1 MMESRGRCEARS
13 GHASRIVLP
22 FHCTS
27 IPDIVCALLL
37 NGRVAAT
44 FCRSLQTMSSFLFF
58 IDANGCTL
66 AAARATIYHHPI
78 HTGGAAMQP
87 KTRAVIAL
95 DALGLAVLAAIF
107 VLWCVRTPG
116 LTAAGGIA
124 AGCSAA
130 LFAAVGLRFVPAWV
144 RFWQRGGRRARRP
157 GAGAGAHGRAYFR
170 RAGSRSILRCSCSHG
185 ASAPSP
191 DSRRRSRRRSNSGAA
206 STAGTISTSRAT
218 ATSPPVTPTAS
229 CSSCFCR
236 VTRLRCA
243 R

>member
-13 GHASRIVLP
+13 RHASRIVLP

-27 IPDIVCALLL
+27 IPDIVCALLS
-37 NGRVAAT
+37 NGCVSTAC
-44 FCRSLQTMSSFLFF
+44 FQSLQTMSSFLFF

-95 DALGLAVLAAIF
+95 DALGLAALAALF
-107 VLWCVRTPG
+107 VLWCARTPG
-116 LTAAGGIA
+116 L
-124 AGCSAA
+124 S
-130 LFAAVGLRFVPAWV
+130 VPAASPP
-144 RFWQRGGRRARRP
+144 GAARRCLP
-157 GAGAGAHGRAYFR
+157 PWGCGLCPRGCASGSGRTPRPPSR
-170 RAGSRSILRCSCSHG
+170 RRSRSTWPRAFSLRCSHSILRCSCSHG
-185 ASAPSP
+185 ASVRWP

-218 ATSPPVTPTAS
+218 ATSPPVSATAS

-236 VTRLRCA
+236 ATRSWCA